1 MTQGQRGIIKSTRE
15 ESADAQSLRQI
26 ASLEINEGVLS
37 LLRDRQNHDM
47 EMEKQRQKD
56 DTETMQMLIKE
67 VAPIWRAG
75 QLISG
80 ALAIGGLIGG
90 VHLISIGNTEI
101 GAVLLF
107 GDASYVA
114 FNTLRQNTKDDKD
127 EA

>member
-1 MTQGQRGIIKSTRE
+1 MTQGERGIIKSTRE
-15 ESADAQSLRQI
+15 ESSDAQSLRQI

-37 LLRDRQNHDM
+37 LLSDRQNHDM

-67 VAPIWRAG
+67 VAPIMRTG

-90 VHLISIGNTEI
+90 VYLISIEQTTI
-101 GAVLLF
+101 GAALLF

-114 FNTLRQNTKDDKD
+114 FNTLRQNAKDGKD
-127 EA
+127 EE

>member
-1 MTQGQRGIIKSTRE
+1 MTRGERGIIKSTRE
-15 ESADAQSLRQI
+15 ESGDAQSLRQI

-67 VAPIWRAG
+67 VAPIMRAS

-90 VHLISIGNTEI
+90 VHLISIEHTVL
-101 GAVLLF
+101 GAALLF

-114 FNTLRQNTKDDKD
+114 FNTLRQNAKDDKD
-127 EA
+127 GE

>member
-1 MTQGQRGIIKSTRE
+1 MTQGERGIIKSTRE
-15 ESADAQSLRQI
+15 ESSDAQSLRQI

-67 VAPIWRAG
+67 VAPIMRTG

-90 VHLISIGNTEI
+90 VYLISIEQTAI
-101 GAVLLF
+101 GAALLF

-114 FNTLRQNTKDDKD
+114 FNTLRQNAKDGKD
-127 EA
+127 EE